1 MRILQVQQ
9 CPVLDVLSTFSA
21 RLHLSGLPSWSP
33 PLISRLRDR
42 LVVYKRG
49 ESGRSANLAGP
60 TTPYVWYVNFM
71 LYYCTSSFSSRRAF
85 INYMPSAFRISSP
98 NLTYS
103 ARQSGLRSVA
113 GLILCTGAPLMT
125 FLIGTD
131 QSAVP
136 WEQLIYQLTF
146 HLFSCECNGDIA
158 NLDDPSWD
166 MTSAPG
172 DPDRSLD
179 LLD

>member
-1 MRILQVQQ
+1 MRILQIQQ

-21 RLHLSGLPSWSP
+21 RLHLNGLPSCSP

-42 LVVYKRG
+42 LSVVYKRG

-60 TTPYVWYVNFM
+60 TTPYVWYADFM
-71 LYYCTSSFSSRRAF
+71 LYYCTSSFSSQRAF

-125 FLIGTD
+125 FLIGTER
-131 QSAVP
+131 SAMP
-136 WEQLIYQLTF
+136 EI
-146 HLFSCECNGDIA
+146 
-158 NLDDPSWD
+158 
-166 MTSAPG
+166 
-172 DPDRSLD
+172 
-179 LLD
+179 